1 MRAKRGFFAAFG
13 LRSHNN
19 LQKIYDW
26 DGNFEFIREVWT
38 DSSRGHG
45 GRRRAHDTGEGRRAQ
60 RSGGGRPG
68 RGARRK
74 RWLRPPG
81 FGGGIRAGGGIWMG
95 EKRCSAMGVPAG
107 PAAET
112 PGTTG
117 KRRPLPGG
125 RRKGVQKIYRM
136 ITKNGISP

>member
-26 DGNFEFIREVWT
+26 DGNFEFIRAVWT
-38 DSSRGHG
+38 DSSRGRG
-45 GRRRAHDTGEGRRAQ
+45 GRQRARPAGEGRRAQ

-74 RWLRPPG
+74 RRLRPPG
-81 FGGGIRAGGGIWMG
+81 FGGGIRAGGEIWTRK
-95 EKRCSAMGVPAG
+95 KRCSAVGVPAG
-107 PAAET
+107 PATET

-117 KRRPLPGG
+117 KRRLLHGG
-125 RRKGVQKIYRM
+125 RRKGIQKIYRR
-136 ITKNGISP
+136 ITENGISP